1 MNSIQAQPS
10 PEAVRILQ
18 ALRKA
23 VREKLE
29 EKRRLG
35 HYYVDW
41 QDGRPV
47 FIGDDAPNAGGPADE
62 PGTSDKPA

>member
-1 MNSIQAQPS
+1 MKTIQGHPS
-10 PEAVRILQ
+10 PEAERILQ

-23 VREKLE
+23 ERQKLE

-47 FIGDDAPNAGGPADE
+47 FISDDAPVDGTCTGKPPAGG
-62 PGTSDKPA
+62 GQG